1 MSLGLDDIATTRS
14 GVAGRWRRVLG
25 PFPGSR
31 VKGGAK
37 WAEKQILLMNKIRS
51 PDRPARIKVLTTLQR
66 EIRGTVPAA
75 LCPSKFP
82 HGLSQD

>member
-51 PDRPARIKVLTTLQR
+51 PDRPARRQSLYRLSYTAHVIKEEL
-66 EIRGTVPAA
+66 
-75 LCPSKFP
+75 F
-82 HGLSQD
+82 